1 MEDYVVL
8 YKGILKFPFLQKQ
21 VSVFG
26 VSTASIAMGASA
38 AGVAKAILKEATE
51 SAQAVIDKLTTIR
64 EELKAAML
72 LTGSA
77 NISQLAKARHVILG
91 ETRQWMEQ
99 L

>member
-1 MEDYVVL
+1 
-8 YKGILKFPFLQKQ
+8 
-21 VSVFG
+21 
-26 VSTASIAMGASA
+26 MGASA